1 MKIFSVYVNKL
12 NFYNLMPFTTEIL
25 NEIFTSNTWLGT
37 QKYNTNF
44 LIPNRKL
51 NMITQV
57 FWHRILK
64 NTVLG
69 LIQLYRQHFFQS
81 ATLLESVNEFRSLTL
96 IWKAVWFWRW
106 LATSMPIW
114 FSTSTAF
121 IYGIIKVIA
130 KTISASF
137 CIHFLLT
144 YKTNIQ
150 TLKTIQT
157 FKLMKAV
164 SCWCWQKYQN
174 RRNFTNL
181 SVKSYKIP
189 KFFFQQELAKTI
201 DNTICKFLKH
211 KK

>member
-25 NEIFTSNTWLGT
+25 NEIFTSITWLGT
-37 QKYNTNF
+37 QKSNTNF

-69 LIQLYRQHFFQS
+69 LIQLYRQHLFQS
-81 ATLLESVNEFRSLTL
+81 ATLLESINEFRSLTL

-130 KTISASF
+130 NTISASF